1 MYIYIYV
8 DLKRL
13 VKIFVLIMVKIVIY
27 STDIGKDRC
36 TVALKMES
44 ASDSRI

>member
-13 VKIFVLIMVKIVIY
+13 VKIVVQLALIMVKIVS
-27 STDIGKDRC
+27 ST
-36 TVALKMES
+36 
-44 ASDSRI
+44 